1 MGKLKLE
8 GCQRA
13 PTALAETP
21 PLTCRKENTKVFDI
35 KLGLNSAQEQLD
47 DGDINKRR
55 PKIRSRQ
62 VSVGSPQ
69 REPSLCRA
77 VGLTEE
83 QDEIRYRF
91 SIATAD

>member
-13 PTALAETP
+13 PTAVAEMP
-21 PLTCRKENTKVFDI
+21 PLTCRKDNPKVFDI
-35 KLGLNSAQEQLD
+35 KLGLNSAQEQFD

-62 VSVGSPQ
+62 VSVGSPENRLRNAQ
-69 REPSLCRA
+69 VHVAIALQGCRTNRGA
-77 VGLTEE
+77 G
-83 QDEIRYRF
+83 
-91 SIATAD
+91 